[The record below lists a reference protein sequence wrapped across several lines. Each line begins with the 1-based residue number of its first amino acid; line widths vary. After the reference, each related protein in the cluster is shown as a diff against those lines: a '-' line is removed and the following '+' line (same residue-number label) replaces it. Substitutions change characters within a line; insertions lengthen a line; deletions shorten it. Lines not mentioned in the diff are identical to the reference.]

1 VEELASDVK
10 EFFDTKGEKAPEAAP
25 AAEATPAETE
35 KPLAP
40 AAETKPAEKQA
51 DKTAEKPADE
61 KAPVAE
67 DPHKAERESLK
78 NALSEER
85 ARRKEIADQ
94 LRREAESRTS
104 LEAKFNAFMKQVE
117 DERKPKPP
125 AYEED
130 AAGHLKAKTEMSE
143 AELKALR
150 ERVESFEKQSAE
162 EKQMQQFRTQVQ
174 SATSTFMQDKA
185 DYPEAYKHVRT
196 IRKAELMALGVDQH
210 VAEGEV
216 DKWELQLAA
225 TAMRLGK
232 NPAEVLY
239 TQAVTLGYKLA
250 ETNKPSP
257 ETNKPAP
264 GEKIEQLARGQE
276 AARTLGTG
284 SGDQPFSLQ
293 KLAEMDEQQIEDFVK
308 SKDWNKLARML

>member
-1 VEELASDVK
+1 MEELAPDVK
-10 EFFDTKGEKAPEAAP
+10 EYFDTKGEKAPEGAPPAEAP
-25 AAEATPAETE
+25 APEAE

-40 AAETKPAEKQA
+40 VAETKTVEKPAEKP
-51 DKTAEKPADE
+51 EKPQAGP
-61 KAPVAE
+61 K
-67 DPHKAERESLK
+67 DPPEVERENLK
-78 NALSEER
+78 KALDEER
-85 ARRKEIADQ
+85 TRRKEIADQ
-94 LRREAESRTS
+94 LRKEAENRTS

-117 DERKPKPP
+117 EERKPKPP

-130 AAGHLKAKTEMSE
+130 AAGHLKAKTDMSE

-162 EKQMQQFRTQVQ
+162 EKQMQQFRSQVQ

-185 DYPEAYKHVRT
+185 DYPDAYKHVRT
-196 IRKAELMALGVDQH
+196 IRKAELMALGVEPN

-225 TAMRLGK
+225 TAMRLGR

-250 ETNKPSP
+250 ETNKPAP

-284 SGDQPFSLQ
+284 SGEQPFSLE
-293 KLAEMDEQQIEDFVK
+293 KLAEMDEEQIASFVT
-308 SKDWNKLARML
+308 SKEWNKLSRML